1 MKVILLQDV
10 KKVGKK
16 GDLVE
21 AADSYARNVL
31 LRQKLAVE
39 ANGKTMNDLKLR
51 KANDEKVA
59 EENLEK
65 AKELKELLE
74 KSSVTVLAK
83 TGEGDRLFG
92 SISGKEIA
100 DAAKEQL
107 GVDLDRRKIVVDT
120 PIKSI
125 GTMEVAV
132 KLHPQVKAA
141 LGDGLLVEKPTFG
154 SVRLPE
160 LIRSQI
166 VPEDEVTIELIGLC
180 TDICVVSNALLLKAS
195 FPDAAIA
202 VNPACCAGVTPAK
215 HEAALETM
223 RSCQVDML

>member
-65 AKELKELLE
+65 AKELKVLLD
-74 KSSVTVLAK
+74 KSSVTVRAK

-107 GVDLDRRKIVVDT
+107 GVELDRRKIVVDT

-141 LGDGLLVEKPTFG
+141 LTVKVEK
-154 SVRLPE
+154 L
-160 LIRSQI
+160 
-166 VPEDEVTIELIGLC
+166 
-180 TDICVVSNALLLKAS
+180 
-195 FPDAAIA
+195 
-202 VNPACCAGVTPAK
+202 
-215 HEAALETM
+215 
-223 RSCQVDML
+223 

>member
-16 GDLVE
+16 GELVE

-74 KSSVTVLAK
+74 KSSVTVHAK

-107 GVDLDRRKIVVDT
+107 GVELDRRKIVVDT

-141 LGDGLLVEKPTFG
+141 LTVKVE
-154 SVRLPE
+154 RL
-160 LIRSQI
+160 
-166 VPEDEVTIELIGLC
+166 
-180 TDICVVSNALLLKAS
+180 
-195 FPDAAIA
+195 
-202 VNPACCAGVTPAK
+202 
-215 HEAALETM
+215 
-223 RSCQVDML
+223 

>member
-16 GDLVE
+16 GELVE

-141 LGDGLLVEKPTFG
+141 LTVKVE
-154 SVRLPE
+154 RL
-160 LIRSQI
+160 
-166 VPEDEVTIELIGLC
+166 
-180 TDICVVSNALLLKAS
+180 
-195 FPDAAIA
+195 
-202 VNPACCAGVTPAK
+202 
-215 HEAALETM
+215 
-223 RSCQVDML
+223 

>member
-31 LRQKLAVE
+31 IRQKLAVE
-39 ANGKTMNDLKLR
+39 ATGGALNDLKLR

-65 AKELKELLE
+65 AKELKEQLE
-74 KSSVTVLAK
+74 KASVTIRAK
-83 TGEGDRLFG
+83 TGEGDKLFG
-92 SISGKEIA
+92 SISGKEVA
-100 DAAKEQL
+100 EAAKEQL
-107 GVDLDRRKIVVDT
+107 GIELDRRKIVVDT

-125 GTMEVAV
+125 GTMEVTV

-141 LGDGLLVEKPTFG
+141 LTVKVEK
-154 SVRLPE
+154 L
-160 LIRSQI
+160 
-166 VPEDEVTIELIGLC
+166 
-180 TDICVVSNALLLKAS
+180 
-195 FPDAAIA
+195 
-202 VNPACCAGVTPAK
+202 
-215 HEAALETM
+215 
-223 RSCQVDML
+223 

>member
-1 MKVILLQDV
+1 MKVILLQVV

-16 GDLVE
+16 GELVE

-31 LRQKLAVE
+31 LSQKLAVE

-74 KSSVTVLAK
+74 KSSVTVRAK

-107 GVDLDRRKIVVDT
+107 GVELDRRKIVVDT

-141 LGDGLLVEKPTFG
+141 LTVKVE
-154 SVRLPE
+154 RL
-160 LIRSQI
+160 
-166 VPEDEVTIELIGLC
+166 
-180 TDICVVSNALLLKAS
+180 
-195 FPDAAIA
+195 
-202 VNPACCAGVTPAK
+202 
-215 HEAALETM
+215 
-223 RSCQVDML
+223 

>member
-16 GDLVE
+16 GELVE

-31 LRQKLAVE
+31 LRQNLAVE
-39 ANGKTMNDLKLR
+39 ANGRTMNDLKLR
-51 KANDEKVA
+51 RANDEKVA
-59 EENLEK
+59 AENLEK
-65 AKELKELLE
+65 AQELKELLE
-74 KSSVTVLAK
+74 KSSVTIRAK

-107 GVDLDRRKIVVDT
+107 GVELDRRKIVVDT

-141 LGDGLLVEKPTFG
+141 LTVKVE
-154 SVRLPE
+154 RL
-160 LIRSQI
+160 
-166 VPEDEVTIELIGLC
+166 
-180 TDICVVSNALLLKAS
+180 
-195 FPDAAIA
+195 
-202 VNPACCAGVTPAK
+202 
-215 HEAALETM
+215 
-223 RSCQVDML
+223 

>member
-16 GDLVE
+16 GELVE

-107 GVDLDRRKIVVDT
+107 GIELDRRKIVVDT
-120 PIKSI
+120 PIKNI
-125 GTMEVAV
+125 GTMEVTV

-141 LGDGLLVEKPTFG
+141 LAVKVEK
-154 SVRLPE
+154 L
-160 LIRSQI
+160 
-166 VPEDEVTIELIGLC
+166 
-180 TDICVVSNALLLKAS
+180 
-195 FPDAAIA
+195 
-202 VNPACCAGVTPAK
+202 
-215 HEAALETM
+215 
-223 RSCQVDML
+223 

>member
-1 MKVILLQDV
+1 MKVILLEDV

-21 AADSYARNVL
+21 ASDAYARNVL
-31 LRQKLAVE
+31 IRQKLAVE
-39 ANGKTMNDLKLR
+39 ANGRTMNDLKLR
-51 KANDEKVA
+51 QANDAKVA

-65 AKELKELLE
+65 AKEIRDLLE
-74 KSSVTVLAK
+74 KSSVTVRAK

-107 GVDLDRRKIVVDT
+107 GIELDRRKIVLDT

-125 GTMEVAV
+125 GTMEVTV

-141 LGDGLLVEKPTFG
+141 LAVKVEK
-154 SVRLPE
+154 L
-160 LIRSQI
+160 
-166 VPEDEVTIELIGLC
+166 
-180 TDICVVSNALLLKAS
+180 
-195 FPDAAIA
+195 
-202 VNPACCAGVTPAK
+202 
-215 HEAALETM
+215 
-223 RSCQVDML
+223 

>member
-65 AKELKELLE
+65 EKELKELLE
-74 KSSVTVLAK
+74 KSSVTVRAK

-107 GVDLDRRKIVVDT
+107 GVELDRRKIVVDT

-141 LGDGLLVEKPTFG
+141 LTVKVEK
-154 SVRLPE
+154 L
-160 LIRSQI
+160 
-166 VPEDEVTIELIGLC
+166 
-180 TDICVVSNALLLKAS
+180 
-195 FPDAAIA
+195 
-202 VNPACCAGVTPAK
+202 
-215 HEAALETM
+215 
-223 RSCQVDML
+223 

>member
-74 KSSVTVLAK
+74 KSSVTVRAK

-107 GVDLDRRKIVVDT
+107 GVELDRRKIVVDT

-141 LGDGLLVEKPTFG
+141 LTVKVEK
-154 SVRLPE
+154 L
-160 LIRSQI
+160 
-166 VPEDEVTIELIGLC
+166 
-180 TDICVVSNALLLKAS
+180 
-195 FPDAAIA
+195 
-202 VNPACCAGVTPAK
+202 
-215 HEAALETM
+215 
-223 RSCQVDML
+223 

>member
-1 MKVILLQDV
+1 MKVILLEDV
-10 KKVGKK
+10 KKVRKK
-16 GDLVE
+16 GDIVE

-74 KSSVTVLAK
+74 KSSVTVRAK

-107 GVDLDRRKIVVDT
+107 GVELDRRKIVVDT

-141 LGDGLLVEKPTFG
+141 LTVKVEK
-154 SVRLPE
+154 L
-160 LIRSQI
+160 
-166 VPEDEVTIELIGLC
+166 
-180 TDICVVSNALLLKAS
+180 
-195 FPDAAIA
+195 
-202 VNPACCAGVTPAK
+202 
-215 HEAALETM
+215 
-223 RSCQVDML
+223 

>member
-1 MKVILLQDV
+1 MKVVLLQDV
-10 KKVGKK
+10 KGSGKK
-16 GDLVE
+16 GELVE

-74 KSSVTVLAK
+74 KSSVTVRAK

-107 GVDLDRRKIVVDT
+107 GVELDRRKIVVDT

-141 LGDGLLVEKPTFG
+141 LTVKVEK
-154 SVRLPE
+154 L
-160 LIRSQI
+160 
-166 VPEDEVTIELIGLC
+166 
-180 TDICVVSNALLLKAS
+180 
-195 FPDAAIA
+195 
-202 VNPACCAGVTPAK
+202 
-215 HEAALETM
+215 
-223 RSCQVDML
+223 